1 MFLYLT
7 KDFHLQIMED
17 YAESGCKNG
26 YVRHMDSN
34 ILDHDGAQTPGTSE
48 DHSLEDEL
56 LSLLATFFSKKATP
70 LLESR

>member
-1 MFLYLT
+1 MRLYLT
-7 KDFHLQIMED
+7 KHFDLQIMED
-17 YAESGCKNG
+17 YAEGGGKDG

-34 ILDHDGAQTPGTSE
+34 ILDHDGAHTPDTSE

-70 LLESR
+70 SLESR